1 MMPHDEAVRIEADAR
16 NLGVSAFEDGLSM
29 RTHNHPVGHEPDTLR
44 QSSLTH
50 SSISIVLFLLGSY
63 TIFSFTVR
71 Q

>member
-1 MMPHDEAVRIEADAR
+1 
-16 NLGVSAFEDGLSM
+16 M